1 MSLSFALSNA
11 LSGLQAN
18 QAALSVISSN
28 VSNANTEGY
37 TRKIIQQTSIVLNG
51 QGAGVNIDSVVRRVD
66 DRLQLEL
73 RDTISSQR
81 QLAVLE
87 RFYASAQSLFGSLAD
102 DSALSANVDVL
113 GGAIANLSASPES
126 NSLRGVVLDDANAL
140 VREVSSLAMDVQ
152 ELRLDADREI
162 TRIVGLINSQLD
174 NIVELNEK
182 IAQNVASNEPTAEF
196 EDKRDV
202 AINEIAQYLDINYF
216 TRETGEVVVYLD
228 SGLPIVDSAP
238 RYLSHSSVS
247 AMGPTVTHAGGS
259 IDGINSGGVD
269 ITNQIQKGELA
280 ALIEM
285 RDVTLPRMQESLDRF
300 AERLRDEVNLA
311 HNRGSGL
318 PPANTLTGSRSFAAP
333 ATDNVTLTSAVRI
346 AVTDADG
353 TVVDFFDLAAGT
365 YTIDDIRDQINAN
378 IGANATATTAAGG
391 PLAISADNAA
401 NGIAIVDLGAQTVT
415 DNGTGDTYG
424 GFSYFFGLNDFFVTP
439 GAVTNDAITGIAQ
452 GLTVRDDINQVTG
465 HLSRGALSTD
475 AALAVG
481 DLGIAQGDNSIA
493 DAMAAVFGQNF
504 TFAAAGDV
512 PQITSTLSGY
522 AAEILGV
529 NAIQA
534 ARNTETLAFET
545 SLEEQ
550 LSLRFQAQVGVNV
563 DEEMANLILYQNA
576 YAASARVITTTQEM
590 FDDLQRI
597 IG

>member
-102 DSALSANVDVL
+102 NSALSANVDVL

-247 AMGPTVTHAGGS
+247 AMGPTVTHALGS
-259 IDGINSGGVD
+259 IDGIDSGGVD

-311 HNRGSGL
+311 HNQGSGL

-391 PLAISADNAA
+391 PLAISAA

-415 DNGTGDTYG
+415 DNGTAETYG

-452 GLTVRDDINQVTG
+452 GLAVRDDINQVTG

-475 AALAVG
+475 PALAVG

>member
-37 TRKIIQQTSIVLNG
+37 TRKVIQQTSIVLNN

-73 RDTISSQR
+73 RETISSQR

-87 RFYASAQSLFGSLAD
+87 RYYASAQSLFGSIGD
-102 DSALSANVDVL
+102 DAALSSDVDTL
-113 GGAIANLSASPES
+113 AGSITNLSASPES
-126 NSLRGVVLDDANAL
+126 NSLRGLVLEDAGAL
-140 VREVSSLAMDVQ
+140 AREVSSLAMNVQ

-162 TRIVGLINSQLD
+162 TRIVGLINEQLD
-174 NIVELNEK
+174 NIVALNEK
-182 IAQNVASNEPTAEF
+182 IAQNVASNQPTAEF

-216 TRETGEVVVYLD
+216 TRTTGEAVVYLD

-247 AMGPTVTHAGGS
+247 AMGATVTHASNS
-259 IDGINSGGVD
+259 IDGIDSGGVD
-269 ITNQIQKGELA
+269 ITNQIQRGELA

-300 AERLRDEVNLA
+300 AERLRDEINLA

-318 PPANTLTGSRSFAAP
+318 PPANTLTGTRSFAAP

-346 AVTDADG
+346 AVTDANG
-353 TVVDFFDLAAGT
+353 TIVDFFDLAAGT
-365 YTIDDIRDQINAN
+365 YTIDDIRDQINTN
-378 IGANATATTAAGG
+378 IGANATATTAVDG
-391 PLAISADNAA
+391 PLAISANNAA

-415 DNGTGDTYG
+415 DNGTSSTYG

-439 GAVTNDAITGIAQ
+439 GNVTNDAITGIAQ
-452 GLTVRDDINQVTG
+452 GLSVRSDLNEATG
-465 HLSRGALSTD
+465 SLSRGSLSTD
-475 AALAVG
+475 LALAAG
-481 DLGIAQGDNSIA
+481 DVGIAQGDNSIV
-493 DAMAAVFGQNF
+493 DAMAAAFGQNF
-504 TFAAAGDV
+504 IFAAAGDV

-534 ARNTETLAFET
+534 ARNTDQLEFET
-545 SLEEQ
+545 SLEQQ
-550 LSLRFQAQVGVNV
+550 LSLRFQGQVGVNV

-597 IG
+597 IS

>member
-87 RFYASAQSLFGSLAD
+87 RFYASAQSLFGSIAD

-247 AMGPTVTHAGGS
+247 AMGPTVTHALGS
-259 IDGINSGGVD
+259 IDGIDSGGVD

-311 HNRGSGL
+311 HNQGSGL

-415 DNGTGDTYG
+415 DNGTGETYG

-452 GLTVRDDINQVTG
+452 GLAVRDDINQVTG

-475 AALAVG
+475 PALAVG

>member
-1 MSLSFALSNA
+1 MSLTFALSNA

-18 QAALSVISSN
+18 QAALSVVSSN

-37 TRKIIQQTSIVLNG
+37 TRKVIQQTSIVLNS

-73 RDTISSQR
+73 RETISSQR

-87 RFYASAQSLFGSLAD
+87 RFYASTQSLFGSISD

-113 GGAIANLSASPES
+113 AGSITNLSASPES
-126 NSLRGVVLDDANAL
+126 NSMRGVVIDDATAL
-140 VREVSSLAMDVQ
+140 TREVSSLAMNVQ

-162 TRIVGLINSQLD
+162 TRIVDMINEQLD

-216 TRETGEVVVYLD
+216 TRTTGEVVVYLD
-228 SGLPIVDSAP
+228 SGLPIVDTSP

-259 IDGINSGGVD
+259 IDGIDSGGVD
-269 ITNQIQKGELA
+269 ITNQIQNGELA

-318 PPANTLTGSRSFAAP
+318 PPANALTGSRSFAAP
-333 ATDNVTLTSAVRI
+333 AADNVTLTSAVRI
-346 AVTDADG
+346 AVTDANG

-365 YTIDDIRDQINAN
+365 YTINDIRDQINAN

-391 PLAISADNAA
+391 ALTISADNAA

-415 DNGTGDTYG
+415 DNGTGSTYG

-439 GAVTNDAITGIAQ
+439 GNVTNDAITGIAQ
-452 GLTVRDDINQVTG
+452 GLSLRNDLTQASGN
-465 HLSRGALSTD
+465 LSRGSLSTD

-481 DLGIAQGDNSIA
+481 DLGIAEGDNSVI
-493 DAMAAVFGQNF
+493 DAVAAVFGQNF
-504 TFAAAGDV
+504 VFAAAGDV

-529 NAIQA
+529 NSIQA
-534 ARNTETLAFET
+534 ARNTESLEFET

-563 DEEMANLILYQNA
+563 DEEMATLILYQNA

-597 IG
+597 IS

>member
-81 QLAVLE
+81 QMAVLE
-87 RFYASAQSLFGSLAD
+87 RYYASAQSLFGSLAD

-140 VREVSSLAMDVQ
+140 AREVSSLAMNVQ

-162 TRIVGLINSQLD
+162 SRIVGLINSQLD
-174 NIVELNEK
+174 TIVELNEK

-216 TRETGEVVVYLD
+216 TRETGEIVVYLD
-228 SGLPIVDSAP
+228 SGLPIVDSTP
-238 RYLSHSSVS
+238 RYLSHDSVS
-247 AMGPTVTHAGGS
+247 AMGPTVTHALGS
-259 IDGINSGGVD
+259 IDGIDSGGVD

-311 HNRGSGL
+311 HNQGSGL
-318 PPANTLTGSRSFAAP
+318 PPANSLTGSRSFAAP

-346 AVTDADG
+346 AVTDANG

-415 DNGTGDTYG
+415 DNGTALTYE

-439 GAVTNDAITGIAQ
+439 GAATNDAITGIAQ
-452 GLTVRDDINQVTG
+452 GLTVRDDLNQVTG

-481 DLGIAQGDNSIA
+481 DVGIAQGDNSIA
-493 DAMAAVFGQNF
+493 DALAAVFGQNF

-534 ARNTETLAFET
+534 ARNTELLAFET

>member
-37 TRKIIQQTSIVLNG
+37 TRKVIQQTSVVLND

-73 RDTISSQR
+73 RETISSQR

-87 RFYASAQSLFGSLAD
+87 RFYASTQNLFGSLSD
-102 DSALSANVDVL
+102 DSALSADVDVL
-113 GGAIANLSASPES
+113 AGAITNLSASPES
-126 NSLRGVVLDDANAL
+126 NSLRGVVIDDANAL
-140 VREVSSLAMDVQ
+140 AREVSSLAMNVQ

-162 TRIVGLINSQLD
+162 SRIVGLINEQLD

-182 IAQNVASNEPTAEF
+182 IAQNVASNQPTAEF
-196 EDKRDV
+196 EDKRDM

-216 TRETGEVVVYLD
+216 TRTTGEVVVYLD

-238 RYLSHSSVS
+238 RYLSHNSVS
-247 AMGPTVTHAGGS
+247 AMGATVTHAGNS
-259 IDGINSGGVD
+259 IDGIDSGGVD
-269 ITNQIQKGELA
+269 ITNQIQRGELA

-300 AERLRDEVNLA
+300 AERLRDEINLA
-311 HNRGSGL
+311 HNQGSGL
-318 PPANTLTGSRSFAAP
+318 PPANTLTGTRSFAAP

-346 AVTDADG
+346 AVTDANG

-378 IGANATATTAAGG
+378 IGANATATTAASG

-415 DNGTGDTYG
+415 DNGTSSTYG

-439 GAVTNDAITGIAQ
+439 GNVTNDAITGIAQ
-452 GLTVRDDINQVTG
+452 GLSVRSDLNQATG
-465 HLSRGALSTD
+465 NLSRGSLSSD
-475 AALAVG
+475 PALAVG
-481 DLGIAQGDNSIA
+481 DLGIAQGDNSVA
-493 DAMAAVFGQNF
+493 DAMAAAFGQNF

-534 ARNTETLAFET
+534 ARNTDDLEFET

-597 IG
+597 IS

>member
-37 TRKIIQQTSIVLNG
+37 TRKVIQQTSVVLND

-73 RDTISSQR
+73 RETISSQR

-87 RFYASAQSLFGSLAD
+87 RFYASTQNLFGSLSD
-102 DSALSANVDVL
+102 DSALSADVDVL
-113 GGAIANLSASPES
+113 AGAITNLSASPES
-126 NSLRGVVLDDANAL
+126 NSLRGVVIDDANAL
-140 VREVSSLAMDVQ
+140 AREVSSLAMNVQ

-162 TRIVGLINSQLD
+162 TRIVGLINEQLD

-182 IAQNVASNEPTAEF
+182 IAQNVASNQPTAEF
-196 EDKRDV
+196 EDKRDM

-216 TRETGEVVVYLD
+216 TRTTGEVVVYLD

-238 RYLSHSSVS
+238 RYLSHNSVS
-247 AMGPTVTHAGGS
+247 AMGATVTHAGNS
-259 IDGINSGGVD
+259 IDGIDSGGVD
-269 ITNQIQKGELA
+269 ITNQIQRGELA

-300 AERLRDEVNLA
+300 AEKLRDEINLA
-311 HNRGSGL
+311 HNQGSGL
-318 PPANTLTGSRSFAAP
+318 PPANTLTGTRSFAAP

-346 AVTDADG
+346 AVTDANG

-378 IGANATATTAAGG
+378 IGTNATATTAANG

-415 DNGTGDTYG
+415 DNGTSSTYG

-439 GAVTNDAITGIAQ
+439 GNVTNDAITGIAQ
-452 GLTVRDDINQVTG
+452 GLSVRSDLNQATG
-465 HLSRGALSTD
+465 NLSRGSLSSD
-475 AALAVG
+475 PALAVG
-481 DLGIAQGDNSIA
+481 DLGIAQGDNSVA
-493 DAMAAVFGQNF
+493 DAMAAAFGQNF

-534 ARNTETLAFET
+534 ARNTDDLEFET

-597 IG
+597 IS

>member
-37 TRKIIQQTSIVLNG
+37 TRKVIQQTSVVLND

-73 RDTISSQR
+73 RETISSQR

-87 RFYASAQSLFGSLAD
+87 RFYASTQNLFGSLSD
-102 DSALSANVDVL
+102 DSALSADVDVL
-113 GGAIANLSASPES
+113 AGAITNLSASPES
-126 NSLRGVVLDDANAL
+126 NSLRGVVIDDANAL
-140 VREVSSLAMDVQ
+140 AREVSSLAMNVQ

-162 TRIVGLINSQLD
+162 TRIVGLINEQLD

-182 IAQNVASNEPTAEF
+182 IAQNVASNQPTAEF
-196 EDKRDV
+196 EDKRDM

-216 TRETGEVVVYLD
+216 TRTTGEVVVYLD

-238 RYLSHSSVS
+238 RYLSHNSVS
-247 AMGPTVTHAGGS
+247 AMGATVTHAGNS
-259 IDGINSGGVD
+259 IDGIDSGGVD
-269 ITNQIQKGELA
+269 ITNQIQRGELA

-300 AERLRDEVNLA
+300 AERLRDEINLA
-311 HNRGSGL
+311 HNQGSGL
-318 PPANTLTGSRSFAAP
+318 PPANTLTGTRSFAAP

-346 AVTDADG
+346 SVTDANG

-378 IGANATATTAAGG
+378 IGTNATATTAANG

-415 DNGTGDTYG
+415 DNGTSSTYG

-439 GAVTNDAITGIAQ
+439 GNVTNDAITGIAQ
-452 GLTVRDDINQVTG
+452 GLSVRSDLNQATG
-465 HLSRGALSTD
+465 NLSRGSLSSD
-475 AALAVG
+475 PALAVG
-481 DLGIAQGDNSIA
+481 DLGIAQGDNSVA
-493 DAMAAVFGQNF
+493 DAMAAAFGQNF

-534 ARNTETLAFET
+534 ARNTDDLEFET

-597 IG
+597 IS

>member
-37 TRKIIQQTSIVLNG
+37 TRKVIQQTSIVLNN

-73 RDTISSQR
+73 RETISSQR

-87 RFYASAQSLFGSLAD
+87 RYYASAQSLFGSIGD
-102 DSALSANVDVL
+102 DAALSSDVDTL
-113 GGAIANLSASPES
+113 AGSITNLSASPES
-126 NSLRGVVLDDANAL
+126 NSLRGLVLEDAGAL
-140 VREVSSLAMDVQ
+140 AREVSSLAMNVQ

-162 TRIVGLINSQLD
+162 TRIVGLINEQLD
-174 NIVELNEK
+174 NIVALNEK
-182 IAQNVASNEPTAEF
+182 IAQNVASNQPTAEF

-216 TRETGEVVVYLD
+216 TRTTGEAVVYLD

-247 AMGPTVTHAGGS
+247 AMGATVTHASNS
-259 IDGINSGGVD
+259 IDGIDSGGVD
-269 ITNQIQKGELA
+269 ITNQIQRGELA

-300 AERLRDEVNLA
+300 AERLRDEINLA

-318 PPANTLTGSRSFAAP
+318 PPANTLTGTRSFAAP

-346 AVTDADG
+346 AVTDANG

-365 YTIDDIRDQINAN
+365 YTIDDIRDQINTN
-378 IGANATATTAAGG
+378 IGANATATTAVDG
-391 PLAISADNAA
+391 PLAISANNAA

-415 DNGTGDTYG
+415 DNGTSSTYG

-439 GAVTNDAITGIAQ
+439 GNVTNDAITGIAQ
-452 GLTVRDDINQVTG
+452 GLSVRSDLNEATG
-465 HLSRGALSTD
+465 SLSRGSLSTD
-475 AALAVG
+475 PALAVG
-481 DLGIAQGDNSIA
+481 DVGIAQGDNSIV
-493 DAMAAVFGQNF
+493 DAMAAAFGQNF
-504 TFAAAGDV
+504 IFAAAGDV

-534 ARNTETLAFET
+534 ARNTDQLEFET
-545 SLEEQ
+545 SLEQQ
-550 LSLRFQAQVGVNV
+550 LSLRFQGQVGVNV

-597 IG
+597 IS